1 MTSQF
6 PDITSPSNLFD
17 VVLFLLWSLVN
28 GPSFMLISS
37 LVLELWQFSFIRD
50 WPEIRKS
57 ETLPSEFCPIFGDW
71 DKLGIRNLTRVSLIK
86 CYWMAQNAIYR
97 FWVIKGKPI
106 GEEGGRVKLSTSSK
120 LGLIV
125 SIFPLL
131 RLLEK
136 RCWDVGRYLSCY
148 PRTTWFSA
156 MEPLCT

>member
-6 PDITSPSNLFD
+6 PDITSRSNLFD

-57 ETLPSEFCPIFGDW
+57 ETLPSKFCPIFGDW
-71 DKLGIRNLTRVSLIK
+71 DKLGIPNLTPVSLIK
-86 CYWMAQNAIYR
+86 CYWMAQNAMYR

-106 GEEGGRVKLSTSSK
+106 GEGGEGKIIHLTQIRINCFDFPTLEIAGKTMLRCRAIFKL
-120 LGLIV
+120 
-125 SIFPLL
+125 
-131 RLLEK
+131 
-136 RCWDVGRYLSCY
+136 LS
-148 PRTTWFSA
+148 
-156 MEPLCT
+156 